1 MIRSLLY
8 ENGEA
13 REGLSSEEI
22 REARS
27 GNALLWVDLDSPTP
41 EEASILR
48 EVFSFHHLTV
58 EDCLDPSLVP
68 KVDDYGDY
76 LFMTVLAA
84 DRIRAE
90 QEEPAVF
97 ELALYLGKSYVVSF
111 HHGKVKGLSDT
122 FERAKRSPREVF
134 GRGADFVLHGILDSV
149 IDRYFEAVRSL
160 DDAAEALEDEAI
172 ATPEKRVF
180 EKVMSLRSHVLQLR
194 RFMTDEVGLIGE
206 IERGKFEAVSEEVR
220 PYFSD
225 VHDHL
230 EHLIDRVEAT
240 RDTISNARDLY
251 VSALDMRTNQ
261 IMRVLA
267 ILAAVVLPL
276 SLVAEVYGMNFNRL
290 HLAEQPWGFPLVI
303 AVTAALA
310 LGLLGFFRWRRWL

>member
-1 MIRSLLY
+1 MFKD
-8 ENGEA
+8 GELK
-13 REGLSSEEI
+13 EGLSPEEM
-22 REARS
+22 RRARS
-27 GNALLWVDLDSPTP
+27 GDGVLWVDLESPTSD
-41 EEASILR
+41 EAGVLR
-48 EVFSFHHLTV
+48 EVFSFHPLTV

-68 KVDDYGDY
+68 KLDDHGDY

-84 DRIRAE
+84 DRVRVE
-90 QEEPAVF
+90 QEEPALF
-97 ELALYLGKSYVVSF
+97 ELALYLGESYVVSF
-111 HHGKVKGLSDT
+111 HFEKVEGLADL
-122 FERAKRSPREVF
+122 FDRAKRSPRDVF
-134 GRGADFVLHGILDSV
+134 GRGGDFVLHGILDSV

-160 DDAAEALEDEAI
+160 DDAAEALEDEVV

-194 RFMTDEVGLIGE
+194 RFMTDEAGLIGE
-206 IERGKFEAVSEEVR
+206 IERGRFGAVSEEVR

-240 RDTISNARDLY
+240 RDTIMNARDLY
-251 VSALDMRTNQ
+251 MSALDMRTNE

-276 SLVAEVYGMNFNRL
+276 SLVAEVYGMNFDRL
-290 HLAEQPWGFPLVI
+290 PLAEQTWGFPLVI
-303 AVTAALA
+303 AVTATVA
-310 LGLLGFFRWRRWL
+310 LGMLAFFRWRKWL